1 MYNIILKFGYYEKM
15 VIENVRTSDLN
26 TIIPLVSRLK
36 YFDNDTEKESR
47 IEIEVAKAVV
57 EDGESN

>member
-1 MYNIILKFGYYEKM
+1 MYNVILKFGYYEKM

-36 YFDNDTEKESR
+36 YFDNNTEKESR